1 MDLAG
6 KKILLGV
13 SGSIAA
19 YKSAEL
25 CRALIKKGAEVKV
38 VMTAHAV
45 DFISP
50 LTLSTLSQNQVLLDI
65 HDGKQWNHHVELGL
79 WADALLIAPAT
90 AHTIASIAHIA
101 QGLCNNLLLAVY
113 LSARCPVFIAPAMDV
128 DMWKHPSTQKN
139 INELRQIGHEI
150 IDPHS
155 GFLASGLNGQ
165 GRLAEPEFII
175 SYLEQKLTNTQR
187 WQGKKILITSG
198 PTKEA
203 IDPVRFISNHSTG
216 KMGKEIAEN
225 LEKEG
230 AEIIFITGPTTIL
243 PTLSKSQIIK
253 VESAEE
259 MYQVALA
266 HYPQVDIAIF
276 TAAVADYTPQ
286 KKQIHKI
293 KKEQD
298 LLHLDLI
305 KTKDIAY
312 EMGKIKKPNQINIG
326 FALETDN
333 IIENAKKKLIR
344 KNFNFIVMNQANEE
358 GAGFGFDTN
367 IIRIL
372 KSDQRLEEY
381 PLMSKKEVAQII
393 SNNIYDL
400 L

>member
-6 KKILLGV
+6 KKILLGIT
-13 SGSIAA
+13 GSIAA

-38 VMTAHAV
+38 IMTPNAV

-50 LTLSTLSQNQVLLDI
+50 LTLSTLSQNQVLFDV
-65 HDGKQWNHHVELGL
+65 HDGKQWNHHVDLGL
-79 WADALLIAPAT
+79 WADAMLIAPAT
-90 AHTIASIAHIA
+90 AHTIASLS

-139 INELRQIGHEI
+139 IIELRQIGHEI

-165 GRLAEPEFII
+165 GRLAEPEYII
-175 SYLEQKLTNTQR
+175 SYLEQKLASTQR

-259 MYQVALA
+259 MYQAALA

-286 KKQIHKI
+286 KKQIQKI

-298 LLHLDLI
+298 LLQLDLI

-312 EMGKIKKPNQINIG
+312 EMGKIKKTNQINIG

-393 SNNIYDL
+393 SKNIYDL

>member
-13 SGSIAA
+13 TGSIAA

-25 CRALIKKGAEVKV
+25 CRALIKKGAEVKI

-90 AHTIASIAHIA
+90 AHTIASIA

-225 LEKEG
+225 LEKDG

-259 MYQVALA
+259 MYQAALS

-286 KKQIHKI
+286 KKQIQKI
-293 KKEQD
+293 KKQQD
-298 LLHLDLI
+298 LLKLDLI

-312 EMGKIKKPNQINIG
+312 EMGKIKKTNQINIG

-333 IIENAKKKLIR
+333 LIENAKQKLER

-372 KSDQRLEEY
+372 KSDHHLEEY
-381 PLMSKKEVAQII
+381 PLLSKKEVAQII

>member
-90 AHTIASIAHIA
+90 AHTIASIA
-101 QGLCNNLLLAVY
+101 QGLCTNLLLAVY

-175 SYLEQKLTNTQR
+175 SYLEQKLTSTQR

-293 KKEQD
+293 NKEQD

-305 KTKDIAY
+305 KNKDIAY

>member
-90 AHTIASIAHIA
+90 AHTIASIA

-175 SYLEQKLTNTQR
+175 SYLEQKLTSTQR